1 MHIELGRFEQAE
13 EQLQFLEA
21 QTLGPEER
29 EHVRSALIALQ
40 ARTQLMK
47 PIQALLESGDLPAFH
62 SVLKALPPEQL
73 QIDEFALTP
82 IAHWAEQM
90 QAIRG
95 RHEPLALRPLPEDW
109 VQIEAAHMIPL
120 VDSPA
125 SFRATQLNP
134 PVWAGTELQCR
145 QTENMVSAIQLA
157 RKHYGLINDPI
168 GSETLIR
175 YLHGTCTRGVSMEG
189 LFPGHFKYTQSR
201 ALGHPTA
208 RHVLPAR
215 ASGTWRHVVE
225 VFISTTEPRFER
237 AAFIFLALVSI
248 HPFSDG
254 NGRVA
259 LTLMNRELI
268 SAGLMPAL
276 FSNELGPQGLLGVAE
291 ERAHTVGAVDQF
303 LEAVLAGQRHAL
315 AFISALEEYD
325 HSQ

>member
-1 MHIELGRFEQAE
+1 
-13 EQLQFLEA
+13 
-21 QTLGPEER
+21 
-29 EHVRSALIALQ
+29 LIALQ

-73 QIDEFALTP
+73 QVDQFALTP

-120 VDSPA
+120 VDTPA

-134 PVWAGTELQCR
+134 PVWNGTALERQ
-145 QTENMVSAIQLA
+145 QTERMVPTIELA
-157 RKHYGLINDPI
+157 GKYYSLINDPI
-168 GSETLIR
+168 GSEALIR
-175 YLHGTCTRGVSMEG
+175 YSHGTCTHGVGIEG

-201 ALGHPTA
+201 SLGHPTA
-208 RHVLPAR
+208 RHVLPAK
-215 ASGTWRHVVE
+215 ASGTWRHAIE
-225 VFISTTEPRFER
+225 IFISTMEPGFER
-237 AAFIFLALVSI
+237 AASIFLALASM

-276 FSNELGPQGLLGVAE
+276 FANELGPQGLLGVAE
-291 ERAHTVGAVDQF
+291 ERAHTVGAVDQL
-303 LEAVLAGQRHAL
+303 LEAVLAGQKHAY

-325 HSQ
+325 QSSI